1 MPRFESWWGRMLVF
15 VRPTDVR
22 GDAFRWPKN
31 VERARDVYREAA
43 TGFFRR
49 KSLVN
54 IKIARKYRVERRS

>member
-1 MPRFESWWGRMLVF
+1 MLVF